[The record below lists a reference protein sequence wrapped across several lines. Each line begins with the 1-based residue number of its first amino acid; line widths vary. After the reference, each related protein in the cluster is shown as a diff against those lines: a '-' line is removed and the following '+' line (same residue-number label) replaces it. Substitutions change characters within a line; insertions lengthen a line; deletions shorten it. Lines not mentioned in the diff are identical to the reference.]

1 MDKKLNLIVVAFS
14 SLIATASFAATP
26 CKSYVRLDLGYGI
39 SGGATAY
46 GNQIDNNSVRS
57 TSFSPHMD
65 ERGMIGDIA
74 LGYGFSDT
82 MRGEISFDFKPKM
95 KMKYH
100 YFAVENEEY
109 GGSAK
114 VFYDFNNNTSIT
126 PFVFGGLG
134 ALSIKPKIS
143 PYINLDNSYLGT
155 AYLAQINSSGEFIVD
170 GNNNII
176 TYSSLTMPSQTVM
189 TYQAGFGLAFKTTED
204 ISLDLTY
211 GLGGKTNYK
220 FLNNIAGI
228 AAMGEPPLTE
238 DGIEGSE
245 KLLQMKLKNQLDQSF
260 NLGVRFTM

>member
-1 MDKKLNLIVVAFS
+1 MDKKLNLIVVALS

-26 CKSYVRLDLGYGI
+26 CKSYIRLDLGYGI

-46 GNQIDNNSVRS
+46 GNQIDNNGVRS

-95 KMKYH
+95 KMKYN

-143 PYINLDNSYLGT
+143 PYVNPDNAYLGT
-155 AYLAQINSSGEFIVD
+155 PYLSQIDSSGAFIVD
-170 GNNNII
+170 GDNNII

-220 FLNNIAGI
+220 FLNNIANF
-228 AAMGEPPLTE
+228 AATGEQPLTE
-238 DGIEGSE
+238 DGIVGSE
-245 KLLQMKLKNQLDQSF
+245 KLLQMKLKNQLDQSL